1 MLNREQR
8 RRYERQIKKVKYAS
22 ICPECGMKV
31 RFMSTRQKAS
41 ETSLVCEVCGATVR
55 SGENVT
61 RSIPPGMYLPMPL
74 DRFDRMVEEM
84 LAEDQ
89 KRAEEEATQEN
100 PSNGSNEEEV
110 PKEEQRYGSKV
121 YPKREGIA

>member
-8 RRYERQIKKVKYAS
+8 RKYERQIKKVKYAS

-31 RFMSTRQKAS
+31 RFMSARKS
-41 ETSLVCEVCGATVR
+41 GEETALICEVCGTAVR
-55 SGENVT
+55 QGENVT

-89 KRAEEEATQEN
+89 KRAEEEKAEEN
-100 PSNGSNEEEV
+100 SSDEEEV